1 MHRVILLALLMLL
14 LLGPIETVG
23 SQGNTDEAA
32 FLVGWK
38 AGQADMHEAK
48 ILEAFVTIQL
58 LQGLD
63 EPRIP
68 RIVGL
73 KRKQINNDLL
83 SLSRYLDKM
92 AEVREWPE
100 EIRAIALI
108 KSVNMKKAFQHLRQA
123 RLEGAWEETNPEN
136 EEAIQRVFAVYGEFG
151 NPLRVEANEFPSAD

>member
-1 MHRVILLALLMLL
+1 MHRAILLALLTLL
-14 LLGPIETVG
+14 LLRPIETSG
-23 SQGNTDEAA
+23 SQGDTDEAA

-38 AGQADMHEAK
+38 TGQADMHEAK

-63 EPRIP
+63 GSRIP

-83 SLSRYLDKM
+83 SLSRYLDEM

-100 EIRAIALI
+100 EVCATALI
-108 KSVNMKKAFQHLRQA
+108 KSVNMKKAFQRLRQA
-123 RLEGAWEETNPEN
+123 RREGAWEETNPEN
-136 EEAIQRVFAVYGEFG
+136 EKAIQRVFAVYDEFG
-151 NPLRVEANEFPSAD
+151 NPLRVDANEFPSAD